1 MGAEDL
7 FVGRLRAL
15 IAESGDHGDRSG
27 VRIGPGDDAAVV
39 ATSGRDMVATTD
51 LLVEGVDFL
60 PDSNLER
67 LGRRAVSVN
76 LSDAAAMGARPR
88 WFLLS
93 IVLPEGRGEEDALA
107 ICRGAIAR
115 GREFGA
121 SLAGGDLSR
130 GPCLVLSVALWGEL
144 EARPLTR
151 GGGRPGDA
159 LYLTGYPGRAAAGL
173 RVARAARAGGDP
185 GRLSPGDREL
195 LDAYLDPEPRVAFS
209 LALAA
214 AEIARAAIDVSDGL
228 GIDAGRLAAASGA
241 RAVLE
246 RDRIPVSPSLDAWA
260 RREGEDALACVLA
273 GGDDYELLFAA
284 PEDAERE
291 IARLAGPLP
300 VTRVGRL
307 EAGQGAFL
315 RDGASERPIE
325 ALGYDHLRG
334 EARP

>member
-1 MGAEDL
+1 MGAEDH

-15 IAESGDHGDRSG
+15 IADGGDVGASSG
-27 VRIGPGDDAAVV
+27 VLTGPGDDAAVV

-107 ICRGAIAR
+107 ICRGAIGR
-115 GREFGA
+115 GREFGV

-151 GGGRPGDA
+151 AGGRPGDA

-173 RVARAARAGGDP
+173 RVARATAAVDP
-185 GRLSPGDREL
+185 SRLTAGDREL
-195 LDAYLDPEPRVAFS
+195 LDAYLDPQPRVAFS

-241 RAVLE
+241 RAILE
-246 RDRIPVSPSLDAWA
+246 RDRLPVHPSLDAWA
-260 RREGEDALACVLA
+260 RREGADALACVLA

-284 PEDAERE
+284 PEEAERD

-307 EAGQGAFL
+307 EAGHGAFL
-315 RDGASERPIE
+315 RDGGSERAIDG
-325 ALGYDHLRG
+325 LGYDHLQR
-334 EARP
+334 EARQ